1 MFIETDIIEFINRII
16 NSNKSNNS
24 EIKNNIIKFRD
35 QLVLTQM
42 TDQETIDKVDKI
54 ISCLDSIIN
63 IKNSLGFIDISVI
76 INAPTEKGKKLR
88 KVPITQREYADKHY
102 NHYERDNSST
112 SCYSCGSSSTS
123 RSRC

>member
-35 QLVLTQM
+35 YLVLTQM

-102 NHYERDNSST
+102 NHYERDDSST

>member
-35 QLVLTQM
+35 YLVLTQM

>member
-35 QLVLTQM
+35 YLVLTQM
-42 TDQETIDKVDKI
+42 TDQETIDKVDKT

>member
-35 QLVLTQM
+35 YLVLTQM
-42 TDQETIDKVDKI
+42 TDQETIDKVDKT

-102 NHYERDNSST
+102 NHYERDDSST

>member
-1 MFIETDIIEFINRII
+1 MFIEQDIIEFINRII

-35 QLVLTQM
+35 YLVLTQM

-54 ISCLDSIIN
+54 ISCLDSLLH
-63 IKNSLGFIDISVI
+63 IKNSLGFIDISAI

-102 NHYERDNSST
+102 NHYERDNSSS